1 MLSGWAGGG
10 GGAASSGG
18 RGSQPIEGSSS
29 GGAAGGGEA
38 SAAASGGGT
47 SFGGGPTF
55 IRREGMY
62 GEDGGGYD
70 RGGSGLY
77 MGGSGNSYS
86 GSGGTI
92 IGEGSFGG
100 DGNSYPGSG
109 GTITGEGSFGG
120 SDGTDVYSEGNA
132 GGMFGLGLRARPGD
146 DNDDSAD
153 YNRNNNNST
162 PEEDVLYI
170 PLEQYGKFR
179 KSGRYER
186 ALPDVTNEQLLNSL
200 SSHDVPWI
208 LRALHLDQYAQRKG
222 INHDNKTGRTE
233 NSSKHRNRNY
243 ILPLSIEQNYKTREK
258 NNN

>member
-1 MLSGWAGGG
+1 MVELLPLELGQFRVFDPGDMWTHVIMVQNHAL
-10 GGAASSGG
+10 
-18 RGSQPIEGSSS
+18 RSQPIEDSSS

-47 SFGGGPTF
+47 SFGGSPTF

-62 GEDGGGYD
+62 GEDGGGYG

-86 GSGGTI
+86 
-92 IGEGSFGG
+92 
-100 DGNSYPGSG
+100 GSG

-222 INHDNKTGRTE
+222 IHHDNKTGRTE

-243 ILPLSIEQNYKTREK
+243 ILPLSIEQNYKTRDK